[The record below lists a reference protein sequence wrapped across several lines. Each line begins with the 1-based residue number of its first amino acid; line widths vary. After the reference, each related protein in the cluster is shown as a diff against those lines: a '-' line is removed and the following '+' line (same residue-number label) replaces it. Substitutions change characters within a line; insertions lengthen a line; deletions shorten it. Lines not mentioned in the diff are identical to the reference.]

1 MAAVTQCD
9 VCSNVVKNEESF
21 YIELYNCDK
30 EGKTIKRL
38 ISKDLCPTCKKKL
51 LGMLIIEG

>member
-9 VCSNVVKNEESF
+9 VCNSVVKNEESF
-21 YIELYNCDK
+21 YIELYSCDK
-30 EGKTIKRL
+30 AGNTTKRL

-51 LGMLIIEG
+51 LGMLRIEE